1 MTLAAQFAAD
11 LVLEDRPDIVDWAGS
26 LTLPFRVS
34 QSRPGPYSPD
44 GFPYVPEILRA
55 IADPEVRKVTA
66 CIGTQGAKTLTG
78 TIGVLYL
85 LDQDPGNTLIGLSKT
100 DLARSFSRERFQPL
114 VDENDFLAA
123 HKRPDPDEYK
133 TLEMAFDRATYF
145 LASTQSPS
153 DLISRPCRNVWID
166 EAQLAGQGSIAEA
179 FQRTKR
185 YPLTYKHLL
194 TGTPTGPECDL
205 WQHCQR
211 GTCEILKFPC
221 PFCKVEITFENSPA
235 DQRVTAPTSGEAAAE
250 TSNEKPET
258 THRVGLSWS
267 PEAKVEGRWREDL
280 IRTSAHYVC
289 PSCHG
294 RITEDLRRTC
304 LETSRFVV
312 TNPAASAANRSFIVP
327 SLFTPDVSF
336 GEMAWQFISATTD
349 LFQVSHFIN
358 GYWAQ
363 PYTPPATEVSD
374 AHVDALRD
382 TGYSLAKIRET
393 GRLPFIPRLI
403 TLCGDPG
410 ERQTHWS
417 IAAHLLNG
425 EFCIIDYGTC
435 LAPEDLLK
443 TSRDYRIH
451 DLNGKEHR
459 IGAGLVD
466 SGDFTDRIYR
476 LCGASAGILFPSKG
490 SGANFGNHFNAST
503 LKSQHGLTLYT
514 YLDYIAKR
522 SLYLDTIQSR
532 RPPAIR
538 FPHDAGPEF
547 INGHCG
553 QKLVITRG
561 PTGLMRKVFA
571 PVAND
576 HFGDCTKLHRVITWI
591 FQMIEAGDAPA
602 GAGSAPPSPN

>member
-11 LVLEDRPDIVDWAGS
+11 LVLEDRPDIVDWATR

-55 IADPEVRKVTA
+55 IADPEVRKITA

-78 TIGVLYL
+78 SIGVLYL

-166 EAQLAGQGSIAEA
+166 EAQLAGAGSIAEA

-194 TGTPTGPECDL
+194 TGTPTGPDCDL

-221 PFCKVEITFENSPA
+221 PFCKNEITFENSPA
-235 DQRVTAPTSGEAAAE
+235 DKFIAVPAENHAPRESGAAVEGSPDSTREAITDPKSEMASTVQTPSPGSSGTE
-250 TSNEKPET
+250 SSESTL
-258 THRVGLSWS
+258 RVGLSWS
-267 PEAKVEGRWREDL
+267 QDAKVAGRWREDL
-280 IRTSAHYVC
+280 IRASAHYVC
-289 PSCHG
+289 PCCHG

-304 LETSRFVV
+304 LESSRFVV
-312 TNPAASAANRSFIVP
+312 TNEAASPSNRSFIVP

-382 TGYSLAKIRET
+382 SGYSLATIRET
-393 GRLPFIPRLI
+393 GALPFIPRLL

-443 TSRDYRIH
+443 LAASYRIK
-451 DLNGKEHR
+451 DSTGKEHR

-466 SGDFTDRIYR
+466 SGDFTDHP
-476 LCGASAGILFPSKG
+476 FPQQRQRRQ
-490 SGANFGNHFNAST
+490 F
-503 LKSQHGLTLYT
+503 
-514 YLDYIAKR
+514 R
-522 SLYLDTIQSR
+522 QSFQFLHPQVAA
-532 RPPAIR
+532 RPDP
-538 FPHDAGPEF
+538 
-547 INGHCG
+547 
-553 QKLVITRG
+553 
-561 PTGLMRKVFA
+561 
-571 PVAND
+571 
-576 HFGDCTKLHRVITWI
+576 LHL
-591 FQMIEAGDAPA
+591 P
-602 GAGSAPPSPN
+602 